1 MTQTVKNL
9 LAMQETWVLSL
20 GQEDPLE
27 KGMASP
33 SSILAWRISGTEE
46 LGRLQSWGHKELDT
60 PECLTLCVDLFR
72 LILIETLCA
81 SCTWVSV
88 SFPRLGTFS
97 VIISSCEF
105 SALFSLSSPGIP
117 IMQILVFLMLSL

>member
-9 LAMQETWVLSL
+9 LAVQETWVLSL

-33 SSILAWRISGTEE
+33 FSILAWRISGTAE

-60 PECLTLCVDLFR
+60 PECLILCVDLFR
-72 LILIETLCA
+72 LILIETLC
-81 SCTWVSV
+81 
-88 SFPRLGTFS
+88 FLYLGICFLSQVRDVFS
-97 VIISSCEF
+97 YYF
-105 SALFSLSSPGIP
+105 F
-117 IMQILVFLMLSL
+117 M